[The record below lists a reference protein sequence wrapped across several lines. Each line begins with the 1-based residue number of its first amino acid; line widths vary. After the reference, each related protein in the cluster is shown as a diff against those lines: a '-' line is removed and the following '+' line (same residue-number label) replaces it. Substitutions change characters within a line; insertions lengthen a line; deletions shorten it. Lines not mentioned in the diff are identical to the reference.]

1 VTTGPLVSTP
11 VDVDVYLD
19 VDGVLN
25 AVWAGST
32 VPDWGW
38 VEGSLRTERIL
49 GFPITW
55 SALLIDRLNALAE
68 RPHVHFHW
76 LTTWFYDAPNV
87 LCDRIGLRGQ
97 DWPVLGA
104 EDFHSPR
111 AVTDW
116 WKLPPARAAA
126 EGSGRRVLWIDD
138 DLLDRGALEWAM
150 TLGDRIMLVLPSTGV
165 GITKD
170 MMSTIE
176 EWVG

>member
-1 VTTGPLVSTP
+1 VTTPPPMSTQN
-11 VDVDVYLD
+11 DVDVYLD

-32 VPDWGW
+32 APKWGW
-38 VEGSLRTERIL
+38 ADLSLRTELIL

-55 SALLIDRLNALAE
+55 SAQLIDRLNVLAE

-87 LCDRIGLRGQ
+87 LCDRIGLQGQ

-104 EDFHSPR
+104 EEVHSPR
-111 AVTDW
+111 AMTHW
-116 WKLPPARAAA
+116 WKLPAARAAA
-126 EGSGRRVLWIDD
+126 EASGRRVLWIDD
-138 DLLDRGALEWAM
+138 DLLDLRALEWAK
-150 TLGDRIMLVLPSTGV
+150 TLGDRIMLVLPSTRV

-170 MMSTIE
+170 MMTTIE